1 MIKVNAKVKCDKYLE
16 MKGVYDMM
24 IYGYGQEGKSY
35 KALRL
40 ITEMGK
46 SGLVPNVA
54 SYELT
59 IPSSLQ

>member
-35 KALRL
+35 K
-40 ITEMGK
+40 TE
-46 SGLVPNVA
+46 A
-54 SYELT
+54 DH
-59 IPSSLQ
+59 

>member
-1 MIKVNAKVKCDKYLE
+1 MGKKESHIK
-16 MKGVYDMM
+16 
-24 IYGYGQEGKSY
+24 
-35 KALRL
+35 LRL